1 LYPGELTA
9 FFAALAWVFLVVG
22 GSATLKT
29 TQLAFAGGVAHA
41 WRCHGAGGCETV
53 SFGTNDLCHVKLQLI
68 AETQHYLRTWEG
80 AVFL

>member
-29 TQLAFAGGVAHA
+29 TQLAFASGVAHA
-41 WRCHGAGGCETV
+41 WRRHGAGGCETV
-53 SFGTNDLCHVKLQLI
+53 SFGTNDLCHEITPINCGNPALSQDL
-68 AETQHYLRTWEG
+68 AG
-80 AVFL
+80 GVFL